1 MSNQTTNYGFTKPTA
16 DEFYDIAV
24 QNDNWNK
31 NDAQLLA
38 NLLAAKGYTDTKI
51 QQLINAAP
59 GALDTLKE
67 LADALGDDPNFAAT
81 ITNSIA
87 GINSSLSEKA
97 NQNLL
102 INGDFKVWQRGTT
115 FTPNSGYNYTADR
128 WILSQ
133 GVVSGAKVEKMSS
146 GGLKLSCL
154 LTGYAKLEQRGE
166 KSDFLRKYFDA
177 NNDITLSAKI
187 NGTVYSGKINT
198 IDSNGVTIF
207 SPKTIYSN
215 SNFLIGITTANNA
228 NYDYSVVINL
238 TSTSVQ
244 LEIEWVKLELGSVA
258 TPFTPKPYA
267 EEETLCK
274 RYYEKITTAF
284 LGVGYFVNTTLGR
297 IVFPYSVKKRIAP
310 TLSTATVTS
319 NNFIYS
325 YKGVAYNVTVV
336 SLVSNG
342 VDVAYLQIV
351 NDAVPDVNG
360 AFGFQ
365 LNNGSWIA
373 FDSEIY

>member
-24 QNDNWNK
+24 QNDNWDK

-133 GVVSGAKVEKMSS
+133 GIVSGAKVEKMSS

-244 LEIEWVKLELGSVA
+244 LEIEWVKLELGSIA
-258 TPFTPKPYA
+258 THFVPRPI
-267 EEETLCK
+267 EEELALCQ
-274 RYYEKITTAF
+274 RYYE
-284 LGVGYFVNTTLGR
+284 TLGNN
-297 IVFPYSVKKRIAP
+297 V
-310 TLSTATVTS
+310 STWFTAVSVTS
-319 NNFIYS
+319 IAGFPFKVQKRTTPTCSITS
-325 YKGVAYNVTVV
+325 YNSVANKVSNVSNVDVGANVV
-336 SLVSNG
+336 VTASDCMILSLVDSSNPFTKG
-342 VDVAYLQIV
+342 DAYRVKTLIA
-351 NDAVPDVNG
+351 DA
-360 AFGFQ
+360 
-365 LNNGSWIA
+365 
-373 FDSEIY
+373 EIY